1 VATGIAGFEDAL
13 ARREVADFDLSGEY
27 SGLIIIEEFEKRDV
41 AEFFGIAG
49 HGGFSQFSGR
59 ARGGAAKIAE
69 KGEPLVIV
77 SACGGIGGSLP
88 VD

>member
-1 VATGIAGFEDAL
+1 VAGHDDIGVATGIAGFEDAL

-69 KGEPLVIV
+69 KGKSLVI
-77 SACGGIGGSLP
+77 AMFW
-88 VD
+88 